1 MRTITHTAGIC
12 TYYGQLQV
20 GENYWYMRPTSFQS
34 YICNFSPTWSCV
46 SLPPPTTAS
55 GWKLLIYEALE
66 VLSRYRDPQ
75 LQVGENYWYMRP
87 TSFQSYISNFS
98 PTWSCVSLPRPTTL
112 SGWKLLIYE
121 AYLIPVIYQWFF
133 THLKL
138 CLATETH
145 NFKLVKI
152 TDIWGLPHSSHH
164 TPSGGTFH
172 NHSLWSLVVCCCG

>member
-1 MRTITHTAGIC
+1 MRTITHTAWIC
-12 TYYGQLQV
+12 TYYG
-20 GENYWYMRPTSFQS
+20 
-34 YICNFSPTWSCV
+34 
-46 SLPPPTTAS
+46 
-55 GWKLLIYEALE
+55 
-66 VLSRYRDPQ
+66 Q

-121 AYLIPVIYQWFF
+121 VYLIPVIYQWFF

-152 TDIWGLPHSSHH
+152 TDIWGLPHSSHISVICH
-164 TPSGGTFH
+164 PLKSCVSLPRPTTSSGWDLLIYEAYLIPVTILPVGARFITTV
-172 NHSLWSLVVCCCG
+172 SGL